1 MRKQFHETI
10 EAAQHYIDESDE
22 PKNQNLLSFAKA
34 FRLLAMAYTEDLA
47 VEDTI
52 GKLLDENEKFIY
64 PTDEIEDEALVY
76 QMIGHVYGE
85 HYHDYVNSVRFIN
98 RSYRVGYDSIVLE
111 SLGVAYYGLA
121 MHDAIEADGR
131 VSDTS
136 RIDKKSLYKAREC
149 YLIIKSKADDL
160 FWAGTMRRVGL
171 CIYNTFVFLQDNYR
185 ILTVYPDVKK
195 YLQQLNNNECR
206 DIEMKYAMISAQKGE
221 INVKEFTHITA
232 KDEIVLKS
240 IARASKCS
248 NLIEDA
254 TANIPAD
261 QIGNVPQLAREIRDT
276 TYYLERNVRL
286 IDRKERVPMYVQMI
300 NLYGR
305 GMLIFGWDK
314 KEKLETLYERLSEYA
329 NPELLDS
336 MSNFIFEMDAPIAE
350 AEKRFLTSFENKKNI
365 ITWQELNHFYIRHG
379 MFERADAM
387 YQELFSERR
396 ELIEEGP
403 EYAYRA
409 FIDYVTHYKR
419 NLKYAL
425 QCYLDAKEAFKDTD
439 IEGFWELELML
450 YSGTFNNPERF
461 ELERKQFVDKGLV
474 TEESYHRD
482 AFIAHLANLNNIEAI
497 EHNNYIRQCPH
508 LVNPQTGLLIVSKE
522 EMQFLNWIGAVKPGF
537 LPPSD
542 SMVEERAKE
551 VQNSYACETWH
562 RKIDVQL
569 KNQFGLNRKIAI
581 DAWGLYQMAENDMLD
596 VLDEFECVYVSH
608 ISVIR
613 LLEELSRT
621 DNIRIRILLEYLK
634 ICNKVKIYS
643 AGFKAQIVV
652 RNVIQYFEPES
663 TVAVAVEKDCLMLY
677 GEPIVDKELI
687 EHFGNR
693 IVRINDIN
701 KLIEKSQ

>member
-1 MRKQFHETI
+1 
-10 EAAQHYIDESDE
+10 
-22 PKNQNLLSFAKA
+22 
-34 FRLLAMAYTEDLA
+34 
-47 VEDTI
+47 
-52 GKLLDENEKFIY
+52 
-64 PTDEIEDEALVY
+64 
-76 QMIGHVYGE
+76 
-85 HYHDYVNSVRFIN
+85 
-98 RSYRVGYDSIVLE
+98 
-111 SLGVAYYGLA
+111 

-149 YLIIKSKADDL
+149 YLIVKSKADDL

-195 YLQQLNNNECR
+195 YLPQLNDNECR

-261 QIGNVPQLAREIRDT
+261 QIGNVQQLARQIRDT
-276 TYYLERNVRL
+276 TRYLERYVRL
-286 IDRKERVPMYVQMI
+286 IDRKERIQIYVQMI

-329 NPELLDS
+329 NPELLES
-336 MSNFIFEMDAPIAE
+336 ISNFIFEMDAPIAE
-350 AEKRFLTSFENKKNI
+350 AEKRFLTSFESKKNI

-387 YQELFSERR
+387 YQELFSERM

-409 FIDYVTHYKR
+409 FIDYVTLYKR

-425 QCYLDAKEAFKDTD
+425 QCYLDAKETFKDTD

-482 AFIAHLANLNNIEAI
+482 AFIAHLANLNDIEAI

-508 LVNPQTGLLIVSKE
+508 LVNPQTGLLMVSKE

-621 DNIRIRILLEYLK
+621 DNVRIRILLKYLK

-652 RNVIQYFEPES
+652 RNVTQYFEPES

>member
-1 MRKQFHETI
+1 
-10 EAAQHYIDESDE
+10 
-22 PKNQNLLSFAKA
+22 
-34 FRLLAMAYTEDLA
+34 
-47 VEDTI
+47 
-52 GKLLDENEKFIY
+52 
-64 PTDEIEDEALVY
+64 
-76 QMIGHVYGE
+76 MIGHVYGE

>member
-1 MRKQFHETI
+1 M
-10 EAAQHYIDESDE
+10 
-22 PKNQNLLSFAKA
+22 SFAKA